1 MFLGFQLQTY
11 VIIQLSRFP
20 IRLQIF
26 LFRYLKRGAGFFR
39 ILFFFTK
46 KNQFLHWNETD
57 RFQRVLKIF
66 QNFFVQNEAEYSY
79 FINQK
84 FFTPL
89 TRFLPQL
96 FLKIKIS
103 KICSVLIVKKSEVKT
118 IEGGKKLLICKVWIY
133 SFILHKKLLKNL

>member
-1 MFLGFQLQTY
+1 MKQWQQMRIY
-11 VIIQLSRFP
+11 SKVS
-20 IRLQIF
+20 
-26 LFRYLKRGAGFFR
+26 YLKRGAGFFR

-66 QNFFVQNEAEYSY
+66 KKFFVQNEAEESY

-89 TRFLPQL
+89 TSFLPH
-96 FLKIKIS
+96 FFDNERYVNFS
-103 KICSVLIVKKSEVKT
+103 NLIF
-118 IEGGKKLLICKVWIY
+118 CC
-133 SFILHKKLLKNL
+133 F